1 MHRCF
6 FYIKKNQVNSENH
19 SILLEK
25 EGWQWQVDKK
35 KKRLPRDTLSL
46 HGLSRVIHKTS
57 PSKIFECLRFLFIII
72 YLSQIKIL
80 FFLIKLKFNWVI

>member
-35 KKRLPRDTLSL
+35 KKDFHVTLY
-46 HGLSRVIHKTS
+46 
-57 PSKIFECLRFLFIII
+57 LFMDF
-72 YLSQIKIL
+72 QE
-80 FFLIKLKFNWVI
+80 

>member
-35 KKRLPRDTLSL
+35 KK
-46 HGLSRVIHKTS
+46 TS
-57 PSKIFECLRFLFIII
+57 T
-72 YLSQIKIL
+72 
-80 FFLIKLKFNWVI
+80 